1 MSAGF
6 TSPLGGRSR
15 PRRRPPTR
23 PRICDVFIE
32 IDERMS
38 ESMTHG
44 HAEDLGSCE
53 AEGSRTRT
61 SRSTRTSFFCAPLLF
76 LTALCS
82 PLSAQE
88 KPVDPAAHTVI
99 VPYDTK
105 KPLTQTPARY
115 YLGYDEFQRLWSL
128 AKENRKPKPVAKDDE
143 TQHAVIHE
151 ALYDARI
158 EPNGLVLT
166 ARLTAVTRGT
176 WTKLLLPFDRLDEG
190 QKALVGEVTV
200 NGRAA
205 ALADGWLTFEKA
217 GSQAVSLTVTL
228 PMAKDWSALKMKL
241 PPAMSGVLAL
251 HGGRSEGWPRIND
264 AAALTA
270 AAEAEGRVFTH
281 PLGVHRQLELART
294 VRGLEQKQPEV
305 PAATLEAKLSFAE
318 LTQPKWDAV
327 LRYEFPGAT
336 RTALSFSVNADTTD
350 VDDIQVHSGGQRV
363 PMARIETHIEPGR
376 KHFTLHLQHEITGE
390 AEVRLSGEFG
400 VPPLGGKS
408 HEESAKAQTPA
419 REPLRLKAE
428 LQTFESPRPAARRI
442 QQRLTLSHDGSHE
455 LKPLPDPAQQRVDS
469 GATSS
474 TFAFTGTSGLRFEAK
489 AAAEFGAVE
498 TSYVFQLSEQK
509 AEILAALTVK
519 RKRGTWLRFRAG
531 LPEGY
536 EVQSVQ
542 GPVVAAWQHDGR
554 GLYVH
559 FTPQAGAEARFVV
572 HLTRAVPQA
581 VTQWQVEPLELP
593 GFEKHTSKVLLVAH
607 AATELRLPALA
618 DGLQELDAA
627 ALDSVFAIAP
637 PMEKKRAFQ
646 VDGAA
651 AWTTQ
656 ATLARQP
663 ARFAAETVALV
674 LASDAGIRVS
684 QQLGITVEQGAL
696 RNVSLTLPASLPE
709 AVVSGPLLREMR
721 SRIENGLR
729 IYECSF
735 QSDVLDAT
743 TLTFDLDLSLGAEL
757 NVPFAT
763 VPGAGRVTRWFV
775 VDNASA
781 REAKILT
788 QRALEL
794 STREQVPYLPTGMAR
809 PQFFRATGDG
819 ELKLGYTQLAAT
831 EGNAALVTL
840 ADIATHLRGDG
851 QRWEVVTYS
860 LINRSLQ
867 FLPVLLPEKAVLIA
881 VSVGGEPVRADE
893 ETRNGRRVRLIP
905 LIHTRPGQRAI
916 EVQLIYRFEAPQ
928 SQKLPDSLKLD
939 DPELDGLSAE
949 RTTWTVWVPK
959 SHQTARFDGNMDP
972 TAQEGLE
979 LQKLEGMLSE
989 LGEANRVLSRAD
1001 VDGDEAKAAYDQ
1013 AKALQSEIAQKK
1025 EATLS
1030 QIVSNGLSSV
1040 LSSTSRYSR
1049 SREKDEMDLE
1059 IEQQGRALEQN
1070 YKQKESQTR
1079 KVGKE
1084 ADDDNTSWTLNKSGA
1099 GTLQL
1104 RGSNTFSGDINVN
1117 GGLVLNDN
1125 IGVNNTYFGG
1135 TTVNAGQL
1143 QVSGGFLPGS
1153 NVTLGSGALTM
1164 STTAPAVTG
1173 SGNISSGRITNAAG
1187 TLALDNYANVPANG
1201 IQLDLNGNSQVGQ
1214 QTLSSNARGNAFNN
1228 AGAVMVQAP
1237 KPAAVPAP
1245 VQLKKTEQ
1253 RAEEPVAEQ
1262 QAYFGNRASGKH
1274 SLALPLPTGGEA
1286 YHFTKLKDHA
1296 VVEVELKKAAKTG
1309 TKSQWIALGAALLIW
1324 FFLARFTRPKK
1335 A

>member
-1 MSAGF
+1 
-6 TSPLGGRSR
+6 
-15 PRRRPPTR
+15 
-23 PRICDVFIE
+23 
-32 IDERMS
+32 
-38 ESMTHG
+38 
-44 HAEDLGSCE
+44 
-53 AEGSRTRT
+53 
-61 SRSTRTSFFCAPLLF
+61 
-76 LTALCS
+76 
-82 PLSAQE
+82 
-88 KPVDPAAHTVI
+88 
-99 VPYDTK
+99 
-105 KPLTQTPARY
+105 
-115 YLGYDEFQRLWSL
+115 
-128 AKENRKPKPVAKDDE
+128 
-143 TQHAVIHE
+143 
-151 ALYDARI
+151 
-158 EPNGLVLT
+158 
-166 ARLTAVTRGT
+166 
-176 WTKLLLPFDRLDEG
+176 
-190 QKALVGEVTV
+190 
-200 NGRAA
+200 
-205 ALADGWLTFEKA
+205 
-217 GSQAVSLTVTL
+217 
-228 PMAKDWSALKMKL
+228 
-241 PPAMSGVLAL
+241 
-251 HGGRSEGWPRIND
+251 
-264 AAALTA
+264 
-270 AAEAEGRVFTH
+270 
-281 PLGVHRQLELART
+281 
-294 VRGLEQKQPEV
+294 
-305 PAATLEAKLSFAE
+305 
-318 LTQPKWDAV
+318 
-327 LRYEFPGAT
+327 
-336 RTALSFSVNADTTD
+336 
-350 VDDIQVHSGGQRV
+350 VDDIQVHSGGQRA
-363 PMARIETHIEPGR
+363 PMARIETHLEPGR
-376 KHFTLHLQHEITGE
+376 KHFTLHLQHEITGA
-390 AEVRLSGEFG
+390 AEVRLNGSLIF
-400 VPPLGGKS
+400 PTDSRRPTDFQKQKS
-408 HEESAKAQTPA
+408 KASEKSAGLPESVGDQKSFDA
-419 REPLRLKAE
+419 
-428 LQTFESPRPAARRI
+428 PRPAARRI
-442 QQRLTLSHDGSHE
+442 QQRLTLAHDGSHE

-474 TFAFTGTSGLRFEAK
+474 TFAFNGTSGLRFEAK

-498 TSYVFQLSEQK
+498 ASYVFQLGEQK
-509 AEILAALTVK
+509 AEILAALTGK

-581 VTQWQVEPLELP
+581 VTQWKVEPLELP

-618 DGLQELDAA
+618 DGLQELDAT

-651 AWTTQ
+651 AWSTQ

-729 IYECSF
+729 VYECSF

-743 TLTFDLDLSLGAEL
+743 TLTFDLDLPLGAEL

-788 QRALEL
+788 QRALEP
-794 STREQVPYLPTGMAR
+794 STREQVPYLPAGMAR

-959 SHQTARFDGNMDP
+959 SHQAARFDGNMDE

-1079 KVGKE
+1079 KGGKE

-1125 IGVNNTYFGG
+1125 LGVNNTYFGG

-1143 QVSGGFLPGS
+1143 AITAGGILAGNSGNTVNLAANAAPP
-1153 NVTLGSGALTM
+1153 TITTGSGAITL
-1164 STTAPAVTG
+1164 SGSVG
-1173 SGNISSGRITNAAG
+1173 SGTTTVGAVS
-1187 TLALDNYANVPANG
+1187 
-1201 IQLDLNGNSQVGQ
+1201 NGNVVSDGREFATFASPGGVNLNFSNGTSQVGQ
-1214 QTLSSNARGNAFNN
+1214 QTLSSNARGNNFNN
-1228 AGAVMVQAP
+1228 AQVAVVQAP
-1237 KPAAVPAP
+1237 KPAAEPVP
-1245 VQLKKTEQ
+1245 VQLKKAEQ
-1253 RAEEPVAEQ
+1253 RAEEPVTEQ
-1262 QAYFGNRASGKH
+1262 QAFFSNRASGKH
-1274 SLALPLPTGGEA
+1274 SLALLLPTGGEA
-1286 YHFTKLKDHA
+1286 HHFTKLKDHA
-1296 VVEVELKKAAKTG
+1296 VVEVELKKAAKSG
-1309 TKSQWIALGAALLIW
+1309 TESRWIALGAALLIW
-1324 FFLARFTRPKK
+1324 FFLARLTRSRK

>member
-1 MSAGF
+1 MSAHLPLPPTLTPPPGARVSTHAQDAF
-6 TSPLGGRSR
+6 AHDSGRKSRSKRRSRIGSALLSLLALGSPLA
-15 PRRRPPTR
+15 T
-23 PRICDVFIE
+23 
-32 IDERMS
+32 
-38 ESMTHG
+38 
-44 HAEDLGSCE
+44 L
-53 AEGSRTRT
+53 
-61 SRSTRTSFFCAPLLF
+61 
-76 LTALCS
+76 
-82 PLSAQE
+82 AQQ
-88 KPVDPAAHTVI
+88 PADPAAHTVI

-105 KPLTQTPARY
+105 KPLTQTPSRY

-128 AKENRKPKPVAKDDE
+128 AKENRKPKPGAKDDE

-270 AAEAEGRVFTH
+270 AADAEGRVFTH

-294 VRGLEQKQPEV
+294 VRGLEQTQPEV

-336 RTALSFSVNADTTD
+336 RTALSFSVNTD
-350 VDDIQVHSGGQRV
+350 NTYVDDIQVHSGGQRA
-363 PMARIETHIEPGR
+363 PMARIETHLEPGR

-390 AEVRLSGEFG
+390 AEVRLSGDRIS
-400 VPPLGGKS
+400 GK
-408 HEESAKAQTPA
+408 EEVFDA
-419 REPLRLKAE
+419 
-428 LQTFESPRPAARRI
+428 PRPAARRI

-469 GATSS
+469 SATSS

-498 TSYVFQLSEQK
+498 ASYVFQLGEQK

-572 HLTRAVPQA
+572 HLTRAVQQA
-581 VTQWQVEPLELP
+581 VTQWKVEPLELP

-618 DGLQELDAA
+618 DGLQELDAT

-743 TLTFDLDLSLGAEL
+743 TLTFDLDLPLGAEL

-788 QRALEL
+788 QRALEP
-794 STREQVPYLPTGMAR
+794 STREQVPYLPAGMAR

-916 EVQLIYRFEAPQ
+916 EVQLIYRFEAPP

-959 SHQTARFDGNMDP
+959 SHQTARLDGNMDQ

-1079 KVGKE
+1079 KADKK

-1125 IGVNNTYFGG
+1125 LGVNNTYFGG

-1143 QVSGGFLPGS
+1143 AITSGGILVGNS
-1153 NVTLGSGALTM
+1153 GNTVNLAANVAPPTMTAGSGAITL
-1164 STTAPAVTG
+1164 SGSVG
-1173 SGNISSGRITNAAG
+1173 SGTTTVGAISGAVSNATPDPNGVAFANQGGVNLNFSNG
-1187 TLALDNYANVPANG
+1187 T
-1201 IQLDLNGNSQVGQ
+1201 SQVGQ
-1214 QTLSSNARGNAFNN
+1214 QTLSSNARGNNFNN
-1228 AGAVMVQAP
+1228 AQMAVVQAP
-1237 KPAAVPAP
+1237 KPAAELAP
-1245 VQLKKTEQ
+1245 DQLKKAEQ

-1274 SLALPLPTGGEA
+1274 SLALLLPSGGEA

-1309 TKSQWIALGAALLIW
+1309 TKTQWIALGAALLIW
-1324 FFLARFTRPKK
+1324 FFLARLTRPKK

>member
-1 MSAGF
+1 MSATANLPLPPTLTPPPGASVCRHSQGF
-6 TSPLGGRSR
+6 LAHDSGRKSRSQRRSR
-15 PRRRPPTR
+15 
-23 PRICDVFIE
+23 IGF
-32 IDERMS
+32 
-38 ESMTHG
+38 
-44 HAEDLGSCE
+44 A
-53 AEGSRTRT
+53 
-61 SRSTRTSFFCAPLLF
+61 LLF
-76 LTALCS
+76 LLALIS

-88 KPVDPAAHTVI
+88 KPADPAAHTVI
-99 VPYDTK
+99 VPYDVK
-105 KPLTQTPARY
+105 KPLTQSPSRY
-115 YLGYDEFQRLWSL
+115 YLGYDEFQRLWAL
-128 AKENRKPKPVAKDDE
+128 AKENRKPKPAAKDDE

-158 EPNGLVLT
+158 EPNGLVLS

-190 QKALVGEVTV
+190 QKALVGEVSV
-200 NGRAA
+200 DGRAA
-205 ALADGWLTFEKA
+205 ALADGWLTLEKPGA
-217 GSQAVSLTVTL
+217 HAVSLTVTL
-228 PMAKDWSALKMKL
+228 PMAKDWTALKMKL

-251 HGGRSEGWPRIND
+251 HGGRSEGWPRIDN

-281 PLGVHRQLELART
+281 PLGVHRQLELLRT
-294 VRGLEQKQPEV
+294 VRGLEQTSAEV
-305 PAATLEAKLSFAE
+305 PAANVDAKLAFAE
-318 LTQPKWDAV
+318 LAAPTWDAA

-336 RTALSFSVNADTTD
+336 RRALSFSVNVETTH
-350 VDDIQVHSGGQRV
+350 VDDIQVHSGGQRA

-390 AEVRLSGEFG
+390 AEVRLSGDFISPRDQSQ
-400 VPPLGGKS
+400 VFD
-408 HEESAKAQTPA
+408 A
-419 REPLRLKAE
+419 
-428 LQTFESPRPAARRI
+428 PRPAARRI
-442 QQRLTLSHDGSHE
+442 QQRLTLAQDGGFD
-455 LKPLPDPAQQRVDS
+455 LKALPEPAQQRVDS
-469 GATSS
+469 SVTSS
-474 TFAFTGTSGLRFEAK
+474 TFTFAGTAGLRFEAR
-489 AAAEFGAVE
+489 AAAENGAVE
-498 TSYVFQLSEQK
+498 AGYVFQLGEQK
-509 AEILAALTVK
+509 SEILAALTVK
-519 RKRGTWLRFRAG
+519 RKRGTWLRLRAG

-581 VTQWQVEPLELP
+581 VTEWKLEPLELP
-593 GFEKHTSKVLLVAH
+593 GFEKHTAKVLLVAH
-607 AATELRLPALA
+607 AATELRLPQLA
-618 DGLQELDAA
+618 TPMQELDAA

-646 VDGAA
+646 VEGAA
-651 AWTTQ
+651 AWSTTV
-656 ATLARQP
+656 TLARQP

-684 QQLGITVEQGAL
+684 QQLGLSVEQGAL

-721 SRIENGLR
+721 SRVENGLR

-743 TLTFDLDLSLGAEL
+743 TLTFDLDLPLSAEL
-757 NVPFAT
+757 DVPFAT

-781 REAKILT
+781 REAKILA
-788 QRALEL
+788 QSALEPA
-794 STREQVPYLPTGMAR
+794 TREQVPYLPAGMAR
-809 PQFFRATGDG
+809 PQFFRATADG
-819 ELKLGYTQLAAT
+819 ALKVGYTQLAAT
-831 EGNAALVTL
+831 EGNPALVTL
-840 ADIATHLRGDG
+840 ADIATHLRADG
-851 QRWEVVTYS
+851 QRWEVVKYS

-893 ETRNGRRVRLIP
+893 ETRGGRRVRLIP

-916 EVQLIYRFEAPQ
+916 EVELIYRFEAPQ
-928 SQKLPDSLKLD
+928 GQKLPDSLKLD

-959 SHQTARFDGNMDP
+959 SHQAARFDGNMDE

-1030 QIVSNGLSSV
+1030 QIVSNGLSSL

-1059 IEQQGRALEQN
+1059 IEQQGRALEEN
-1070 YKQKESQTR
+1070 WKQKAAQAPTT
-1079 KVGKE
+1079 KAD
-1084 ADDDNTSWTLNKSGA
+1084 ADDDNTSWKLNKSGA

-1104 RGSNTFSGDINVN
+1104 SGANTFTGDINVN

-1143 QVSGGFLPGS
+1143 QLSGGFLPNS
-1153 NVTLGSGALTM
+1153 NVTLGSAALTL
-1164 STTAPAVTG
+1164 STPAPAVTASG
-1173 SGNISSGRITNAAG
+1173 SISSGRVTNAAG
-1187 TLALDNYANVPANG
+1187 TLALDNYAQVPANG
-1201 IQLDLNGNSQVGQ
+1201 IQLDLNGNAQVGQ

-1228 AGAVMVQAP
+1228 APPPAQAP
-1237 KPAAVPAP
+1237 KPAAEALEP
-1245 VQLKKTEQ
+1245 LKKNMAK

-1274 SLALPLPTGGEA
+1274 SLALNLPTGGEA
-1286 YHFTKLKDHA
+1286 HHFTKLKDHA
-1296 VVEVELKKAAKTG
+1296 VVELTLQKAEKPGSKA
-1309 TKSQWIALGAALLIW
+1309 QWIALGLALLVW
-1324 FFLARFTRPKK
+1324 FFIARLTRGKT